1 MSQNVT
7 LSAKAKKIVD
17 NFINKN
23 HYNRKENS
31 ISRTDVMKH
40 VIVTLYAQMPTAK
53 AELIAPFKD
62 CIFDLHEYFT
72 QEEIDI
78 ILKETKGVIKYCYE
92 FSDVMSHINF
102 YEDSEITEDILCDDS
117 PYTIYKTPKSVIE
130 LCMRLSGKP
139 QKGDKVLIPYGDVA
153 DYTIY
158 APDAKYLIN
167 CEGFEEE
174 GIIPNVVNAFYKIL
188 LDSQNVESK
197 IVYNDC
203 DPIDLTINQKI
214 KDLDYVFAYNPTLN
228 QSCNSSLH
236 ICDGMWNSPQHVTA
250 TNLAITILSC
260 SLLSLKSGK
269 SLDVIFPTEY
279 LEDKDFWN
287 AFKLLFE
294 NKTGKNDI
302 SSTLIYLPR
311 MEFGDTFVNMFLLH
325 IEKGKGNS
333 GMIRFI
339 NATGSEFYNEGGYTE
354 VGRKTIFDDI
364 DKGMSYDITNPQ
376 HYQQAGINTDFLMEV
391 INSEECNTKYEERLH
406 YTKFF
411 GENEHAA
418 NQYLIN
424 KKLPELTDGEEYIPL
439 RDLVDVISANKIEEG
454 RLPLIDTKLLH
465 NNYTVCDI
473 LPKNISRHTLEKEP
487 EYWSGYYPK
496 YFTLSED
503 CIIAG
508 LDTPEIKV
516 GRLSN
521 VEDTIAFKEGVT
533 PFHIKSNLITE
544 DYLLRELTQEYCSI
558 QAKMLSEKYISD
570 GDKIDILSPEFFLDI
585 NIAVPSLEEQERR
598 CKEDTQKSLEEA
610 LKNLKESDRQ
620 LLLSAKEFNRDVH
633 MKKHAIGQ
641 TLFNLKNWWDKIQ
654 KTRRDDNGVL
664 NDSTKIDKA
673 GKFSIE
679 DAFANIQLSIEKLQ
693 KQVDSF
699 WRADGFKAE
708 IFDLSSFIENYIKK
722 QQSPL
727 FKYEFDVA
735 TDRSLNI
742 NFPEEA
748 LSIVFDNIINNA
760 CSHGFDE
767 EFSEKNTIRLETR
780 HENGQTIIIISNNGK
795 PLHEKITGE
804 DVFTYGRSS
813 KNGQSHFGIGGYE
826 IRYLMREFNGNAEFI
841 SSPTDEYTVSYKL
854 AIKDSNKIDST
865 ISNI

>member
-72 QEEIDI
+72 QEDIDI
-78 ILKETKGVIKYCYE
+78 ILKETKEVIKYCYK

-174 GIIPNVVNAFYKIL
+174 GIISNVVNAFYKIL
-188 LDSQNVESK
+188 LDSQNVESE
-197 IVYNDC
+197 IEYNDC
-203 DPIDLTINQKI
+203 DPIDLSTNPKLT
-214 KDLDYVFAYNPTLN
+214 DSDYVFAYNPTLN
-228 QSCNSSLH
+228 QSCNNSLY
-236 ICDGMWNSPQHVTA
+236 ICDGMWNSPQHVSA
-250 TNLAITILSC
+250 IDLASTILFTT
-260 SLLSLKSGK
+260 LNLKSGK

-279 LEDKDFWN
+279 LEDKDFWEVL
-287 AFKLLFE
+287 KRLFE
-294 NKTGKNDI
+294 NKKGKKDI
-302 SSTLIYLPR
+302 NSTFIYLPR
-311 MEFGDTFVNMFLLH
+311 MEFGDTFVDTFLLH

-333 GMIRFI
+333 GKIRFI
-339 NATGSEFYNEGGYTE
+339 DATGSEFYNKGGYTE
-354 VGRKTIFDDI
+354 AARKSIFDDI
-364 DKGMSYDITNPQ
+364 DRGDSFEITNPQ
-376 HYQQAGINTDFLMEV
+376 HYQQAGINVDFLMEV
-391 INSEECNTKYEERLH
+391 INSEECNTKYETSIH

-424 KKLPELTDGEEYIPL
+424 KKLPKLHDKEEYIPL
-439 RDLVDVISANKIEEG
+439 RDLIDVVSTNKIEEG
-454 RLPLIDTKLLH
+454 KLPLLETNLLSDK
-465 NNYTVCDI
+465 YTACDVCSD
-473 LPKNISRHTLEKEP
+473 NISLKEIEEEP

-496 YFTLSED
+496 YFTLSKD
-503 CIIAG
+503 CFIAG
-508 LDTPEIKV
+508 LDTTKLKV

-521 VEDTIAFKEGVT
+521 VKDTIAFEEGIT
-533 PFHIKSNLITE
+533 PFHIKSKLITE
-544 DYLLRELTQEYCSI
+544 DYLLKELTQEYCST
-558 QAKMLSEKYISD
+558 QAKMLSEKYMSVR
-570 GDKIDILSPEFFLDI
+570 DKVYILDPEFFLDI
-585 NIAVPSLEEQERR
+585 KIAVPTLEEQERR
-598 CKEDTQKSLEEA
+598 CKEDTRKSLEEA
-610 LKNLKESDRQ
+610 LKYLKEADKQ
-620 LLLSAKEFNRDVH
+620 LLLSAKEFKRDVH

-641 TLFNLKNWWDKIQ
+641 TLFNLKNWWYQVQ
-654 KTRRDDNGVL
+654 KARRDGNGIL
-664 NDSTKIDKA
+664 DDSTKIGKA
-673 GKFSIE
+673 GDFTLE
-679 DAFANIQLSIEKLQ
+679 DVFANIQQSIEKLQ

-699 WRADGFKAE
+699 WCADGFKAE
-708 IFDLSSFIENYIKK
+708 EIDLSSFIENYINGH
-722 QQSPL
+722 QSPL
-727 FKYEFDVA
+727 FKYEFDA
-735 TDRSLNI
+735 ASARSLKVS
-742 NFPEEA
+742 FSSEA
-748 LSIVFDNIINNA
+748 LSRVFDNIVSNA

-767 EFSEKNTIRLETR
+767 EFSEKNTIKLEAR
-780 HENGQTIIIISNNGK
+780 QENDQTVIIISNNGK
-795 PLHEKITGE
+795 PMHEKMTGE

-826 IRYLMREFNGNAEFI
+826 IRYLMREFNGNVEFI

-854 AIKDSNKIDST
+854 TIKDSNKID
-865 ISNI
+865 